1 MGTGFALYIFHT
13 KIVTMKRIILFL
25 LSTILTVNLLQAQK
39 PEVITKK
46 KAGWQKI
53 GDANVDFKTDKDKF
67 ILIGK
72 DRFKSLQVKA
82 KDAPIH
88 IESMQ
93 VEYEGDVKE
102 DIALGSK
109 LNTGARSRIIKLKN
123 SKAEIKNVTFVYHT
137 FAGSGTKAEIELWG
151 LK

>member
-1 MGTGFALYIFHT
+1 
-13 KIVTMKRIILFL
+13 MKRIILFL
-25 LSTILTVNLLQAQK
+25 LTTMLTASILQAQK
-39 PEVITKK
+39 PEVITKN
-46 KAGWQKI
+46 KAGWHKI
-53 GDANVDFKTDKDKF
+53 GDAKVDFKTDKDKF

-93 VEYEGDVKE
+93 VEYEGDAKE
-102 DIALGSK
+102 DIALSSQLKTGS
-109 LNTGARSRIIKLKN
+109 RSRIIELKN
-123 SKAEIKNVTFVYHT
+123 GSAEIKNVTFVYHT
-137 FAGSGTKAEIELWG
+137 YAGSAKKAEIELWG